1 MTIAPSRF
9 FDQLAMMQ
17 TFDERN
23 PMSIRAFFRNL
34 FRSDVARTRPRHSGD
49 DLADRIDEA
58 MGPQGGSGHGRM
70 TGGAIYRHFEGE
82 DRDKQS
88 RS

>member
-1 MTIAPSRF
+1 VTIAPSPF
-9 FDQLAMMQ
+9 IDQLAMMQ
-17 TFDERN
+17 PLDEGD
-23 PMSIRAFFRNL
+23 PMSIRAFFRDL
-34 FRSDVARTRPRHSGD
+34 FRSDVARARPRHSGD

-70 TGGAIYRHFEGE
+70 TGGAVYRHFEEE

-88 RS
+88 P